1 MKRTVFFISDRTGIT
16 AETLGHSL
24 LTQFQ
29 AIPFE
34 HVILPFVETPAEA
47 ENAVVQINKSFTET
61 GKKPI
66 VFSTIVKPNVARTI
80 RGSQGV
86 VIDFF
91 YTFIPT
97 LEETFE
103 IPASHAVGLSHS
115 VSDYENYKIRID
127 SINYTLSCDD
137 GARTQTYKQADV
149 ILVGVSRSGKT
160 PTCLYLALQ
169 FGIYAANYPITE
181 EDLNGPH
188 LPKPLVPYQDKIFGL
203 TIGTERLKNIRNE
216 RRPGSRYASE
226 EQCAWET
233 KRVET
238 LFAQE
243 KIPYMST
250 THRSVEEI
258 ATKILAKMHLQRRLF

>member
-34 HVILPFVETPAEA
+34 QVILPFVETPDEA
-47 ENAVVQINKSFTET
+47 NHAVLQINKSFTDT
-61 GKKPI
+61 GKKPV
-66 VFSTIVKPNVARTI
+66 VFSTIVKPDVARII
-80 RGSQGV
+80 RESQGV

-91 YTFIPT
+91 NTFINT
-97 LEETFE
+97 LEDTFG
-103 IPASHAVGLSHS
+103 IPASQAVGLSHS
-115 VSDYENYKIRID
+115 ISDYENYKIRID

-137 GARTQTYKQADV
+137 GARTHSYKQADV

-181 EDLNGPH
+181 EDLSELH
-188 LPKPLVPYQDKIFGL
+188 LPKPLIPFKNKLFGL
-203 TIGTERLKNIRNE
+203 TIDTERLKNIRND

-233 KRVET
+233 KQVEK
-238 LFAQE
+238 LFVQE
-243 KIPYMST
+243 QIPFMST

-258 ATKILAKMHLQRRLF
+258 ATKILAKMQLQRRLF

>member
-34 HVILPFVETPAEA
+34 HVILPFVETPREA
-47 ENAVVQINKSFTET
+47 EDAVAQINKSFTET
-61 GKKPI
+61 GKKPV
-66 VFSTIVKPNVARTI
+66 VFSTVVKPNVARII
-80 RGSQGV
+80 RDCQGV

-91 YTFIPT
+91 NTFIST
-97 LEETFE
+97 LEEAFG
-103 IPASHAVGLSHS
+103 IPASQAVGLSHS
-115 VSDYENYKIRID
+115 TSDYESYKIRID

-181 EDLNGPH
+181 EDLSDLH
-188 LPKPLVPYQDKIFGL
+188 LPKPLVPFRDKIFGL
-203 TIGTERLKNIRNE
+203 AIDKERLKNIRTE

-226 EQCAWET
+226 EQCTWET
-233 KRVET
+233 KQVET
-238 LFAQE
+238 LFTQE
-243 KIPYMST
+243 RIPYMST

-258 ATKILAKMHLQRRLF
+258 ATKILAKMRLQRRLF